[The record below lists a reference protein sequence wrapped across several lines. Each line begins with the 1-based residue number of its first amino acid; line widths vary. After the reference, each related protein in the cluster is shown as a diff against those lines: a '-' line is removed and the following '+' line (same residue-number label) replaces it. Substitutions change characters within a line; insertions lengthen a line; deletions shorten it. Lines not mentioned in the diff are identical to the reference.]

1 MWPDASSYTVPSRV
15 VCLMATLYPFPGYVT
30 QRVAQPFF
38 FSAVKRFLM
47 AQQQYTL
54 FKKFIGYG
62 HYKLIIADKEGTR
75 MEAVTGDMDL
85 ISRLSSELEEER
97 EKATKEAI
105 NYVLQES

>member
-30 QRVAQPFF
+30 QRVAGPFSF
-38 FSAVKRFLM
+38 PAIKSQLM
-47 AQQQYTL
+47 GCTL
-54 FKKFIGYG
+54 SKKFLGYG
-62 HYKLIIADKEGTR
+62 HYVLSVQDESGKVKS
-75 MEAVTGDMDL
+75 AVTGDTDL
-85 ISRLSSELEEER
+85 INRLSSELEEER

>member
-30 QRVAQPFF
+30 QRVAGPFS

-47 AQQQYTL
+47 GYTL
-54 FKKFIGYG
+54 SKKFLGYG
-62 HYKLIIADKEGTR
+62 HYILSVQDESGKVKS
-75 MEAVTGDMDL
+75 AVTGDTDL
-85 ISRLSSELEEER
+85 INRLSSELEEER

>member
-1 MWPDASSYTVPSRV
+1 
-15 VCLMATLYPFPGYVT
+15 
-30 QRVAQPFF
+30 
-38 FSAVKRFLM
+38 M

-62 HYKLIIADKEGTR
+62 HYKLIIADKKGTR
-75 MEAVTGDMDL
+75 MEAVTGNMDL

>member
-1 MWPDASSYTVPSRV
+1 MAS
-15 VCLMATLYPFPGYVT
+15 LYSTQEYVT
-30 QRVAQPFF
+30 QRVSGS
-38 FSAVKRFLM
+38 FSFPAVKRFLM

-62 HYKLIIADKEGTR
+62 HYKLIIADKEGTC

-85 ISRLSSELEEER
+85 INRLSSELEEER